1 MMSRQSSDMAQPTF
15 PDRPGHGANSVE
27 HRIGQD
33 VDGVDQLSSVVLMG
47 LAIGGA
53 ALALILVHFLIG

>member
-1 MMSRQSSDMAQPTF
+1 MAPRIYPGS
-15 PDRPGHGANSVE
+15 PDNPGHGADSVE

-33 VDGVDQLSSVVLMG
+33 VNGVDHLSSVVLMG

>member
-1 MMSRQSSDMAQPTF
+1 MAQPTF